1 MSYLLVLKILR
12 DTDLILGLLAK
23 QISAINYF
31 VNNYQQFVYVLC
43 VNILN
48 DKEVAEEITQ
58 DVLIK
63 CIERIDQF
71 KGQSKLKTWV
81 YTIARHETFNHIRI
95 KKLETLTITD
105 RIENKYQSEDI
116 TTHINQ
122 NDLKHLIGLNFN
134 KLPFDQKEIL
144 TLFYLEELSLKEIA
158 ETTQLSESNVRV
170 KLYRAR
176 ETFRAVLS
184 EKDITL
190 LNQLR
195 HG

>member
-12 DTDLILGLLAK
+12 DTDLISGLLNK

-63 CIERIDQF
+63 CIDRIDQF

-81 YTIARHETFNHIRI
+81 YTIARHETFNYIRI
-95 KKLETLTITD
+95 KKLETSTITKS
-105 RIENKYQSEDI
+105 ILNSYQSDNI
-116 TTHINQ
+116 TMQIDQ
-122 NDLKHLIGLNFN
+122 NDLNHLIELNFN
-134 KLPFDQKEIL
+134 KLPFDQKEML
-144 TLFYLEELSLKEIA
+144 TLFYL
-158 ETTQLSESNVRV
+158 
-170 KLYRAR
+170 
-176 ETFRAVLS
+176 
-184 EKDITL
+184 
-190 LNQLR
+190 
-195 HG
+195 

>member
-1 MSYLLVLKILR
+1 MSYLIVLIKLR
-12 DTDLILGLLAK
+12 DTDLISGLLNK

-48 DKEVAEEITQ
+48 DKEAAEEITQ

-63 CIERIDQF
+63 CIERISQF
-71 KGQSKLKTWV
+71 KGTSKLKTWV
-81 YTIARHETFNHIRI
+81 YTIARNETFNYIRI
-95 KKLETLTITD
+95 KRLETSGITES
-105 RIENKYQSEDI
+105 IANKHQIDDI
-116 TTHINQ
+116 TSSLDQ
-122 NDLKHLIGLNFN
+122 EDLNFVIHSNFN

-144 TLFYLEELSLKEIA
+144 ILFYMEEMSLKEIA
-158 ETTQLSESNVRV
+158 EATTLSESNVRV
-170 KLYRAR
+170 KLHRAR
-176 ETFRAVLS
+176 ENFKTVLS
-184 EKDITL
+184 KKDITL

>member
-12 DTDLILGLLAK
+12 DTDLISGLLNK

-63 CIERIDQF
+63 CIDRIDQF

-81 YTIARHETFNHIRI
+81 YTIARHETFNYIRI
-95 KKLETLTITD
+95 KKLETSTITKS
-105 RIENKYQSEDI
+105 ILNSYQSDNI
-116 TTHINQ
+116 TMQIDQ
-122 NDLKHLIGLNFN
+122 NDLNHLIELNFN
-134 KLPFDQKEIL
+134 KLSFDQKEIL

-176 ETFRAVLS
+176 ETFRTTLS
-184 EKDITL
+184 KKDITL

-195 HG
+195 HE